1 MAHQLQ
7 LGIKVKNVYF
17 VAHSAST
24 LVFAGEKPST
34 AGRLMVL
41 RSSFAFWH
49 EWLRSVDTKE
59 ACWCDL
65 LIVA

>member
-1 MAHQLQ
+1 LLA
-7 LGIKVKNVYF
+7 K
-17 VAHSAST
+17 
-24 LVFAGEKPST
+24 KPST